1 MDWSIR
7 SHYPPPQ
14 KFTTKSSSSSCWFH
28 TVNSCLAI
36 IFPVW
41 RTMWLLRRSNGRR
54 KFRTISTHL
63 KIMFTDSTPQHLVS
77 VPSSKVA
84 HQAPLSMKSSRQEYW
99 SGCSLLQGVFPTQW
113 LNPDLLDCRQILYYL
128 SYQERPRSKYYLTK
142 GEISLVCLSSE
153 ILNALQNLNWWNR
166 CENKRVWCACWL
178 VIGEEAQ
185 KSGSCELDTV
195 SLPTFSPVLP
205 YLPLHDF

>member
-1 MDWSIR
+1 MPVSFELARLDLLEQIVSAKG
-7 SHYPPPQ
+7 HVPLLA
-14 KFTTKSSSSSCWFH
+14 TTW
-28 TVNSCLAI
+28 T
-36 IFPVW
+36 
-41 RTMWLLRRSNGRR
+41 
-54 KFRTISTHL
+54 
-63 KIMFTDSTPQHLVS
+63 
-77 VPSSKVA
+77 VA